1 MDDFRLRAGTIIGDY
16 RFDEI
21 LAENPTSLTW
31 VAEQQSIRRQVVVI
45 ELKPAA
51 LHSRET
57 FLADIRAQAAV
68 DHPLIGS
75 VYEAVTLPDRCF
87 AVLERLPG
95 ASLADRL
102 KAKEAMKPAQLAH
115 VLRRVADASL
125 SLESD
130 GTSAAPMHA
139 EDVYLDNHG
148 VVRIANL
155 ALAGEREP
163 ERSTADVVTLGK
175 ELVRLVADGRPGASR
190 TLTLLAWMRG
200 EGLDRS
206 LTWTEV
212 RNYAEQIEQQLAE
225 GPVTA
230 VPATARAQSRKS
242 PLPLVLSLAGV
253 AIAVGIGAFVL
264 KGNGNGKTTA
274 ALPGPVVIPE
284 GAHPLPDGGTS
295 ALPAF
300 ELAAHEVT
308 IGEYEEFLKALAGLP
323 ADKRTAYDHASQ
335 PAEKSGHEPEGW
347 ADMLAAIK
355 SGSQWQG
362 RVISRDCPIVNIDWW
377 DAMAY
382 CEWKTVHLPTE
393 EQWWAAMR
401 LQLPEPSSLR
411 PSGWGPVQEIA
422 PTDRTPAGLLGMAGS
437 VAEWTQSQSLNPANP
452 LGEKNWVL
460 VGGSYLKPSVGATA
474 REWTADRALRRPDLG
489 FRVVE

>member
-21 LAENPTSLTW
+21 LAESPTSLTW
-31 VAEQQSIRRQVVVI
+31 LAEQQSIRRQVVVI
-45 ELKPAA
+45 ELKPTA
-51 LHSRET
+51 LHSRDA
-57 FLADIRAQAAV
+57 FLADVRAQAAV

-102 KAKEAMKPAQLAH
+102 KAREALKPVQVAH
-115 VLRRVADASL
+115 VLRRVADSSL

-130 GTSAAPMHA
+130 GTATAAMHA
-139 EDVYLDNHG
+139 TDVFLDNHG
-148 VVRIANL
+148 VVRVANL
-155 ALAGEREP
+155 ALAGERKP
-163 ERSTADVVTLGK
+163 EQSTADIATLGG

-212 RNYAEQIEQQLAE
+212 RAYAEQIEQQLAE
-225 GPVTA
+225 NPAVA
-230 VPATARAQSRKS
+230 VPATARALSRKS
-242 PLPLVLSLAGV
+242 PLPLVLGLAAV
-253 AIAVGIGAFVL
+253 VIAVGIGALVL
-264 KGNGNGKTTA
+264 KGKGSSKATA
-274 ALPGPVVIPE
+274 SLPGPVVIPE

-295 ALPAF
+295 AQPAF
-300 ELAAHEVT
+300 ELGAHEVT
-308 IGEYEEFLKALAGLP
+308 IGEYEEFLKALAALP
-323 ADKRTAYDHASQ
+323 ADRRTAYDHASQ
-335 PAEKSGHEPEGW
+335 AAEKAGHEPDGW

-355 SGSQWQG
+355 TGGQWQG
-362 RVISRDCPIVNIDWW
+362 RVISRDCPIVNVDWW

-401 LQLPEPSSLR
+401 LQLPEPSALR

-437 VAEWTQSQSLNPANP
+437 VTEWTQSQSLNPANP

-460 VGGSYLKPSVGATA
+460 MGGSYLKPSVGATA

>member
-31 VAEQQSIRRQVVVI
+31 LAEQQSIRRQVVVI

-125 SLESD
+125 SLEED
-130 GTSAAPMHA
+130 GTSTAPMHA

-163 ERSTADVVTLGK
+163 ERSTADIVGLGK
-175 ELVRLVADGRPGASR
+175 ELARLVADGRPGASR

-212 RNYAEQIEQQLAE
+212 RTYAEQIEQQLAE
-225 GPVTA
+225 I
-230 VPATARAQSRKS
+230 PATSAPPTSRAQSRKS

-264 KGNGNGKTTA
+264 KGTGNGKTTV

-308 IGEYEEFLKALAGLP
+308 IGEYEEFLKTLAGLP

-335 PAEKSGHEPEGW
+335 PAEKAGHEPDGW

-355 SGSQWQG
+355 TGGQWQG
-362 RVISRDCPIVNIDWW
+362 RAISRDCPIVNVDWW

-401 LQLPEPSSLR
+401 LQLPEPSTLR

-437 VAEWTQSQSLNPANP
+437 VTEWTQSQSLNPANP

-460 VGGSYLKPSVGATA
+460 MGGSYLKPSVGATA
-474 REWTADRALRRPDLG
+474 REWTVDRALRRPDLG

>member
-31 VAEQQSIRRQVVVI
+31 LAEQQSIRRQVVVI

-51 LHSRET
+51 LHSRES
-57 FLADIRAQAAV
+57 FLADIRAQASV

-102 KAKEAMKPAQLAH
+102 KAKEAMKPAQVAH

-130 GTSAAPMHA
+130 GTSTAPMHA
-139 EDVYLDNHG
+139 EDVFLDNHG
-148 VVRIANL
+148 VVRVANL

-163 ERSTADVVTLGK
+163 ERSRADIVTLGK

-212 RNYAEQIEQQLAE
+212 RTYAEQIEQQLAE
-225 GPVTA
+225 SPATA
-230 VPATARAQSRKS
+230 VPPTARAQSRKS

-253 AIAVGIGAFVL
+253 AIAVGVGAFFL
-264 KGNGNGKTTA
+264 KGRTNAKTTVTM
-274 ALPGPVVIPE
+274 PGPVVVPA

-300 ELAAHEVT
+300 ELGAHEVT
-308 IGEYEEFLKALAGLP
+308 IGEYEDFLKVLAALP
-323 ADKRTAYDHASQ
+323 ADRRAAYDHASQ
-335 PAEKSGHEPEGW
+335 PAEKTGHEPDGW

-355 SGSQWQG
+355 SGGQWQG
-362 RVISRDCPIVNIDWW
+362 RAISRDCPIVNVDWW

-382 CEWKTVHLPTE
+382 CEWKTVHLPSE
-393 EQWWAAMR
+393 EQWWAAMH
-401 LQLPEPSSLR
+401 LQLAEPSTLR

-460 VGGSYLKPSVGATA
+460 MGGSYLKPSVGATA

>member
-16 RFDEI
+16 RLDEV
-21 LAENPTSLTW
+21 LDESPTSLTW
-31 VAEQQSIRRQVVVI
+31 LAEQQSIRRTVVVI
-45 ELKPAA
+45 ELKPTA
-51 LHSRET
+51 LHSRDA
-57 FLADIRAQAAV
+57 FLADVRAQAAV

-102 KAKEAMKPAQLAH
+102 HAREAMKPAQVAH
-115 VLRRVADASL
+115 VLRRVAEASL
-125 SLESD
+125 TLESE
-130 GTSAAPMHA
+130 GASTTAMHA
-139 EDVYLDNHG
+139 ADVYLDSHG
-148 VVRIANL
+148 VVRVANL
-155 ALAGEREP
+155 SRAGEREP
-163 ERSTADVVTLGK
+163 GRSTTDIVALGR
-175 ELVRLVADGRPGASR
+175 ELIPLVADGRPGASR
-190 TLTLLAWMRG
+190 MLTLLAWMRG
-200 EGLDRS
+200 EGLERS

-212 RNYAEQIEQQLAE
+212 RSYAEQIEQQLAE
-225 GPVTA
+225 A
-230 VPATARAQSRKS
+230 PAAAAPPTARAQPKKS
-242 PLPLVLSLAGV
+242 SLPLVLGLVAV
-253 AIAVGIGAFVL
+253 AIAAGVGVFAL
-264 KGNGNGKTTA
+264 KGKGGGKA
-274 ALPGPVVIPE
+274 AVALPSPVSIPP
-284 GAHPLPDGGTS
+284 GNHPVPDGGTT

-300 ELAAHEVT
+300 AIASHELT
-308 IGEYEEFLKALAGLP
+308 IGEYEDFLKTLAALP
-323 ADKRTAYDHASQ
+323 ADRRTAYDHASQ
-335 PAEKSGHEPEGW
+335 PAQKTGHEPDGW

-355 SGSQWQG
+355 SGGQWQG
-362 RVISRDCPIVNIDWW
+362 RFISRDCPIVNVDWW

-411 PSGWGPVQEIA
+411 PAGWGPVQEIA
-422 PTDRTPAGLLGMAGS
+422 PTDRTPAGVIGMAGS

-460 VGGSYLKPSVGATA
+460 VGGSYLKPSSGATA